1 MTCASCS
8 GVVERQLMLTPGVHE
23 VAVDLVGGCA
33 SVTFDPQVLTT
44 QTVCKAIRKLGF
56 QSSPLSFQKRV
67 QKRRSSVAHCTP
79 CGASDGRGSR
89 EAGNDSRSCGG
100 FAPETVDSDTG
111 ADRLEQ
117 RLSRDSQLEENS
129 KRETAKAERET
140 DDAETKRDSIQG
152 NTTCHRK
159 AEEPRGNGPL
169 RLGRDELHR
178 INARIWGC
186 VSSRGKSVETTEWE
200 AKGKR
205 EEGREMGAFL
215 EAKAA
220 LRTSS
225 FRTTTPTGSPPTRVS
240 LQTRFESGEEK
251 QATASLVLNIKENL
265 ENFSTPSSTSAV
277 STAPCSD
284 EQDFRNSRSCRD
296 LEETVAFL
304 RRKEG
309 VIACSRIDEGGN
321 SALLHVCYSPSLLGA
336 RQIVAFVAAQGFL
349 VTVQKA
355 DPLRTQVI
363 FHVRFIRKRFEPI
376 PGVALSNIVMLVLTI
391 PVQFFWGDTFQ
402 QAAVKGCKTRY
413 PTMDCLVALS
423 TNLAFFY
430 SCFALLSSFL
440 SRVVFASHTDDFKR
454 HFSTDAA
461 TGTKDFWAS
470 TQNDFFVHAASEAE
484 NDPPTCFDACATLT
498 TVLLIGKV
506 LDAYREKDERDSV
519 DQDVLAALALL
530 IKGSR
535 GRRSS
540 LSFASQRGTFQLV
553 QNRVTVVRLTI
564 RRFLLLLIRTQLLQ
578 QRVKAQALKT
588 LDRLL
593 DKPPAHAVLVE
604 AEAKGSLYG
613 IEGTNPETVRKVKR
627 EIPVDLLHIGDVIEI
642 LPGETLPADGF
653 LLSPSCARVDEQ
665 LLTGEAKC
673 VCKFRGDQLLAGST
687 NRASEPILLHVHK
700 IGDQTVLSQISA
712 LASEVQRSHLP
723 IQAIADKLA
732 ACFVPAVLAIVTL
745 TLVAWSTAV
754 FYPFSTNLRSLQ
766 HTFPGDDANSP
777 TRATTQQSPLG
788 NEKTFL
794 LWGSPRGDFG
804 GRVQRTLTQN
814 RQNGQLSFRASD
826 DPCEEV
832 GDESSGN
839 FQTACSLSADA
850 KRHMQTEN
858 ERKNSTTDSTVSRRH
873 PGSASGV
880 VPVDAPSVGILF
892 PELSASPPGE
902 TWNETSDFL
911 VPFEDDASTTKGE
924 LPVGLLFPSFLEK
937 NAGFAV
943 ENAADARAAETQV
956 GLLDPTSPEDSLHW
970 KLWIFL
976 VKSLFVLR
984 FVIAVCS
991 IACPCAMGLAVPVA
1005 LAAAAGRAAEW
1016 GILIK
1021 NGTAFE
1027 AAGKTQIV
1035 VFDKTGTLTT
1045 GRTEFQQE
1053 NKNRD
1058 ASCSSSEDIHLLPL
1072 ETPAPERFS
1081 ESPHRLFLPYV
1092 PRTHSGYC
1100 PPRLSSSPLVSPYS
1114 CSPSLSCRG
1123 SSSPPSPLD
1132 LLDSSSVPSDETSE
1146 KEPQPQ
1152 IHLDAPQFLE
1162 KLSASTAFS
1171 VSPLQAKA
1179 MPEAE
1184 RAFWWAFASA
1194 EAGISHS
1201 VAHAV
1206 TEFYGALQKE
1216 GLADP
1221 SVFSLA
1227 RTMKHS
1233 DAASP
1238 SENDSLPTVPGSSLG
1253 AGDLVSEHSG
1263 RTPSNR
1269 HLPSSTESKTQVC
1282 TASLNA
1288 PSQDLFP
1295 DISLPFSRETFP
1307 GKGLAV
1313 AFRSPHSHTCPSTL
1327 HLVIGAPD
1335 FACTSLAPASVGDF
1349 EAAEEDIRTD
1359 RKQDGKKACSFSAI
1373 PDAFRFL
1380 VDTTEEVKPGHPVC
1394 GTTPVSDSEA
1404 TLAEDQILREWIAHQ
1419 QASTG
1424 TVVVMRAVVGVEVGT
1439 GAGGYA
1445 AHAYK
1450 SVFLGAAA
1458 LSDEISP
1465 GAEAA
1470 LSHLRDSLKVDLFVC
1485 TGDNRRTALRVAKTF
1500 GIPSRHVLAEALPH
1514 EKAAFLRSLQTDRN
1528 GRRAARRQGRRKM
1541 KSDARRE
1548 EWRGEGMQPRM
1559 KPRAGKRDRLRV
1571 VPLYREVPRAEEGN
1585 SKRHVRL
1592 RKETETPSNA
1602 SLFCRKVLAFFHTQ
1616 RPCCRSLS
1624 QNGSYD
1630 LEKETEKSQVGSS
1643 SRPPVPANCA
1653 SYGNERQGDLE
1664 GKRERDFARR
1674 ESQETEEGDRAT
1686 DGQSDEEEREEKERG
1701 EKGKT
1706 GKVQTLVTRPEGEAH
1721 PGRHRDKTTTRNK
1734 KPMRVKCPWIREE
1747 TRERHLKSR
1756 ENRSPKA
1763 SGKNK
1768 RKSRKRGKIC
1778 CMVGDGVNDAPA
1790 LAAADIGVAVG
1801 MSAPVS
1807 LMTADAV
1814 LLAGSLNQ
1822 FVNFLR
1828 LAKQTRKIIYWNFA
1842 WALGFNLLALPL
1854 AAGVFYPHVSVH
1866 PLAAAVAMA
1875 LSCVLVLL
1883 NASSLARFPKYSE
1896 TQTTEERARNAL
1908 EKKS

>member
-44 QTVCKAIRKLGF
+44 QTVCKVIRKLGF

-169 RLGRDELHR
+169 KLGRDELHR

-205 EEGREMGAFL
+205 EERREMGAFL
-215 EAKAA
+215 EAKAG

-225 FRTTTPTGSPPTRVS
+225 FRTTTPTGRPPTRVS

-506 LDAYREKDERDSV
+506 LHAYREKDERDSV

-700 IGDQTVLSQISA
+700 
-712 LASEVQRSHLP
+712 
-723 IQAIADKLA
+723 
-732 ACFVPAVLAIVTL
+732 
-745 TLVAWSTAV
+745 
-754 FYPFSTNLRSLQ
+754 
-766 HTFPGDDANSP
+766 
-777 TRATTQQSPLG
+777 
-788 NEKTFL
+788 
-794 LWGSPRGDFG
+794 
-804 GRVQRTLTQN
+804 
-814 RQNGQLSFRASD
+814 
-826 DPCEEV
+826 V
-832 GDESSGN
+832 G
-839 FQTACSLSADA
+839 
-850 KRHMQTEN
+850 
-858 ERKNSTTDSTVSRRH
+858 
-873 PGSASGV
+873 
-880 VPVDAPSVGILF
+880 
-892 PELSASPPGE
+892 
-902 TWNETSDFL
+902 
-911 VPFEDDASTTKGE
+911 
-924 LPVGLLFPSFLEK
+924 
-937 NAGFAV
+937 
-943 ENAADARAAETQV
+943 
-956 GLLDPTSPEDSLHW
+956 
-970 KLWIFL
+970 
-976 VKSLFVLR
+976 
-984 FVIAVCS
+984 
-991 IACPCAMGLAVPVA
+991 
-1005 LAAAAGRAAEW
+1005 
-1016 GILIK
+1016 
-1021 NGTAFE
+1021 
-1027 AAGKTQIV
+1027 
-1035 VFDKTGTLTT
+1035 
-1045 GRTEFQQE
+1045 
-1053 NKNRD
+1053 
-1058 ASCSSSEDIHLLPL
+1058 
-1072 ETPAPERFS
+1072 
-1081 ESPHRLFLPYV
+1081 
-1092 PRTHSGYC
+1092 
-1100 PPRLSSSPLVSPYS
+1100 
-1114 CSPSLSCRG
+1114 
-1123 SSSPPSPLD
+1123 
-1132 LLDSSSVPSDETSE
+1132 
-1146 KEPQPQ
+1146 
-1152 IHLDAPQFLE
+1152 
-1162 KLSASTAFS
+1162 
-1171 VSPLQAKA
+1171 
-1179 MPEAE
+1179 
-1184 RAFWWAFASA
+1184 
-1194 EAGISHS
+1194 
-1201 VAHAV
+1201 
-1206 TEFYGALQKE
+1206 
-1216 GLADP
+1216 
-1221 SVFSLA
+1221 
-1227 RTMKHS
+1227 
-1233 DAASP
+1233 
-1238 SENDSLPTVPGSSLG
+1238 
-1253 AGDLVSEHSG
+1253 
-1263 RTPSNR
+1263 
-1269 HLPSSTESKTQVC
+1269 
-1282 TASLNA
+1282 
-1288 PSQDLFP
+1288 
-1295 DISLPFSRETFP
+1295 
-1307 GKGLAV
+1307 
-1313 AFRSPHSHTCPSTL
+1313 
-1327 HLVIGAPD
+1327 
-1335 FACTSLAPASVGDF
+1335 
-1349 EAAEEDIRTD
+1349 
-1359 RKQDGKKACSFSAI
+1359 
-1373 PDAFRFL
+1373 
-1380 VDTTEEVKPGHPVC
+1380 
-1394 GTTPVSDSEA
+1394 
-1404 TLAEDQILREWIAHQ
+1404 
-1419 QASTG
+1419 
-1424 TVVVMRAVVGVEVGT
+1424 
-1439 GAGGYA
+1439 
-1445 AHAYK
+1445 
-1450 SVFLGAAA
+1450 
-1458 LSDEISP
+1458 
-1465 GAEAA
+1465 
-1470 LSHLRDSLKVDLFVC
+1470 
-1485 TGDNRRTALRVAKTF
+1485 
-1500 GIPSRHVLAEALPH
+1500 
-1514 EKAAFLRSLQTDRN
+1514 
-1528 GRRAARRQGRRKM
+1528 
-1541 KSDARRE
+1541 
-1548 EWRGEGMQPRM
+1548 
-1559 KPRAGKRDRLRV
+1559 
-1571 VPLYREVPRAEEGN
+1571 
-1585 SKRHVRL
+1585 
-1592 RKETETPSNA
+1592 
-1602 SLFCRKVLAFFHTQ
+1602 
-1616 RPCCRSLS
+1616 
-1624 QNGSYD
+1624 
-1630 LEKETEKSQVGSS
+1630 
-1643 SRPPVPANCA
+1643 
-1653 SYGNERQGDLE
+1653 
-1664 GKRERDFARR
+1664 
-1674 ESQETEEGDRAT
+1674 
-1686 DGQSDEEEREEKERG
+1686 
-1701 EKGKT
+1701 
-1706 GKVQTLVTRPEGEAH
+1706 
-1721 PGRHRDKTTTRNK
+1721 
-1734 KPMRVKCPWIREE
+1734 
-1747 TRERHLKSR
+1747 
-1756 ENRSPKA
+1756 
-1763 SGKNK
+1763 
-1768 RKSRKRGKIC
+1768 
-1778 CMVGDGVNDAPA
+1778 
-1790 LAAADIGVAVG
+1790 
-1801 MSAPVS
+1801 
-1807 LMTADAV
+1807 
-1814 LLAGSLNQ
+1814 
-1822 FVNFLR
+1822 
-1828 LAKQTRKIIYWNFA
+1828 
-1842 WALGFNLLALPL
+1842 
-1854 AAGVFYPHVSVH
+1854 
-1866 PLAAAVAMA
+1866 
-1875 LSCVLVLL
+1875 
-1883 NASSLARFPKYSE
+1883 
-1896 TQTTEERARNAL
+1896 
-1908 EKKS
+1908 